1 MRKRTKIIATLG
13 PASSS
18 PKIISD
24 LIKEGTDVFRVNL
37 SHANISDIENILK
50 ILKAAS
56 LELKRPVATLIDL
69 QGQKIR
75 IKGFGKKEHILLK
88 AKNEFILDAALGD
101 NKGTDK
107 SVGLTYKDLPKQ
119 LDIGDELLLSDAL
132 IKLEVT
138 DIQKSKI
145 FTRIIRGGKLKP
157 YQGVNKRGGGLSL
170 KGITEKDKKDL
181 VAAVKLDIDYIAVS
195 FVKDAEDIRVVKK
208 IIGKKQIGIIAKIE
222 RSEAIDNID
231 EITKISDGLLVAR
244 GDLGVEIG
252 IEQLP
257 AVQDK
262 LIRKAMSF
270 DKIVIV
276 ATQMMESMINNRV
289 PTRAE
294 VFDVANAVTSGVDAI
309 MFSAE
314 TAIGKYPSEVISEA
328 SRICAQSEG
337 AYIRP
342 LSVDRVVPKTL
353 PVDQVI
359 ALSAVYSAKLTKV
372 VAIAALTETGST
384 ALWMSRVQSNIPIYA
399 MTQNIKTAR
408 RICLYKGVQ
417 SIKLDKLEENHA
429 QANMQVIGLMKK
441 IGTVKKADLVIIT
454 KGDLLGTSGG
464 TNAMKV
470 VEVGNMLEINE

>member
-37 SHANISDIENILK
+37 SHANISDIENILR

-88 AKNEFILDAALGD
+88 AKNEFILDATLGD

-294 VFDVANAVTSGVDAI
+294 VFDVANAVTSGVDAV
-309 MFSAE
+309 MLSAE
-314 TAIGKYPSEVISEA
+314 TAIGSYPIDVIQEA
-328 SRICAQSEG
+328 SRICEVAE
-337 AYIRP
+337 
-342 LSVDRVVPKTL
+342 KTNRKNL
-353 PVDQVI
+353 KITRKEKSFVKVDQTI
-359 ALSAVYSAKLTKV
+359 AMAAVYCADKSNIK
-372 VAIAALTETGST
+372 AIATLTETGST
-384 ALWMSRVQSNIPIYA
+384 PLWMSRIESTIPIYA
-399 MTQNIKTAR
+399 MTKNDRTSR
-408 RICLYKGVQ
+408 RICLLKGVY
-417 SIKLDKLEENHA
+417 SMKLDDIEYVHA
-429 QANMQVIGLMKK
+429 KANKQVIDLMLEK
-441 IGTVKKADLVIIT
+441 GAVKKGDHVIIT
-454 KGDLLGTSGG
+454 KGDLMGTSGG
-464 TNAMKV
+464 TNALKI
-470 VEVGNMLEINE
+470 VEVGNLIEI

>member
-88 AKNEFILDAALGD
+88 AKNEFILDATLGE

-309 MFSAE
+309 MLSAE
-314 TAIGKYPSEVISEA
+314 TASGSYPIDVIQEA
-328 SRICAQSEG
+328 SRICEVAE
-337 AYIRP
+337 
-342 LSVDRVVPKTL
+342 KTNRKNL
-353 PVDQVI
+353 KITRKEKSFVKVDQTI
-359 ALSAVYSAKLTKV
+359 AMAAVYCADKSNIK
-372 VAIAALTETGST
+372 AIATLTETGST
-384 ALWMSRVQSNIPIYA
+384 PLWMSRIESTIPIYA
-399 MTQNIKTAR
+399 MTKNDRTSR
-408 RICLYKGVQ
+408 RICLLKGVY
-417 SIKLDKLEENHA
+417 SMKLDDIEYVHA
-429 QANMQVIGLMKK
+429 KANKQVIDLMLEK
-441 IGTVKKADLVIIT
+441 GAVKKGDHVIIT
-454 KGDLLGTSGG
+454 KGDLMGTSGG
-464 TNAMKV
+464 TNALKI
-470 VEVGNMLEINE
+470 VEVGNLIEV